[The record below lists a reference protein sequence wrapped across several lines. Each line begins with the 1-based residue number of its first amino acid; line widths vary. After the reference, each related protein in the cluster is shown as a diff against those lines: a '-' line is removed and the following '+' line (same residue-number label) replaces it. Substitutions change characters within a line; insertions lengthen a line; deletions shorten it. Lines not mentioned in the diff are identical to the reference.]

1 MGRTICITGSFPAL
15 DRHNRPTGEK
25 VFAVSHGIDEDSGRT
40 VILPSEHPARLGARL
55 DPQLNEWVLE
65 DVMP

>member
-1 MGRTICITGSFPAL
+1 MSRVICVTGTFPVY

-25 VFAVSHGIDEDSGRT
+25 VFAVSHGIDEATGRN

-55 DPQLNEWVLE
+55 DPQLNEWVL
-65 DVMP
+65 DDATP